1 MKNILSVSVVALV
14 LVAVVTG
21 CGGMHR
27 YDARLAAADSLM
39 HDVPDSALALVQAV
53 DPASLTREGDRAYR
67 DLLLTQAR
75 YRCYI
80 TATSDS
86 DINRA
91 LAYYLQHDGEREK
104 LTRAYIYK
112 GAVMEELGHPDSAM
126 LYYKQAEAI
135 AAPDDYFNLGYS
147 NLRIAQLYQSLYT
160 NDSAAYER
168 IIHANYYFSLIN
180 DTTYSITTLGTIGAL
195 LCKSDKDSAQIY
207 LEKAISLAQAINSP
221 KRFKYQSKLSGL
233 YFYKGNYEKAK
244 NIAMNIIKNSKDVH
258 LDEILFYYYAA
269 RSFIKLS
276 RLDSAYYIK
285 SLIPVPVNSLDS
297 MNQCTLLAE
306 LAWAE
311 HRHKDYNY
319 YLARSKDINDKIYQ
333 KSLKSRI
340 VQVELKWDADLQY
353 TKYRKKIHGRIVCV
367 SFVILLIAIL
377 LSLCAIKIIKKRI
390 LVYQNDLQSSQNELE
405 NTITLYEAKLA
416 ELESI
421 MDKQKEVLT
430 IKDNTLQARKKEE
443 YPLQN
448 QQFDISEQVANIVRY
463 RLSALNEVY
472 YDIRIKSDSKSSTNK
487 YPIPLMS
494 LIKELNDKKQLTY
507 ISPRRTFWEK
517 LKRSVEGEYPG
528 ITTFVEQNCQ
538 STKVRDHQLFW
549 LLCAKVSPQIIKL
562 CMNYSS
568 TVTVSNYKRTI
579 IKELMGLD
587 LKFDQFIQLYLDRQF
602 DQLIKR

>member
-1 MKNILSVSVVALV
+1 M
-14 LVAVVTG
+14 
-21 CGGMHR
+21 
-27 YDARLAAADSLM
+27 
-39 HDVPDSALALVQAV
+39 
-53 DPASLTREGDRAYR
+53 
-67 DLLLTQAR
+67 
-75 YRCYI
+75 
-80 TATSDS
+80 
-86 DINRA
+86 
-91 LAYYLQHDGEREK
+91 
-104 LTRAYIYK
+104 
-112 GAVMEELGHPDSAM
+112 
-126 LYYKQAEAI
+126 
-135 AAPDDYFNLGYS
+135 
-147 NLRIAQLYQSLYT
+147 
-160 NDSAAYER
+160 
-168 IIHANYYFSLIN
+168 
-180 DTTYSITTLGTIGAL
+180 
-195 LCKSDKDSAQIY
+195 
-207 LEKAISLAQAINSP
+207 
-221 KRFKYQSKLSGL
+221 
-233 YFYKGNYEKAK
+233 
-244 NIAMNIIKNSKDVH
+244 
-258 LDEILFYYYAA
+258 
-269 RSFIKLS
+269 
-276 RLDSAYYIK
+276 
-285 SLIPVPVNSLDS
+285 
-297 MNQCTLLAE
+297 
-306 LAWAE
+306 
-311 HRHKDYNY
+311 
-319 YLARSKDINDKIYQ
+319 
-333 KSLKSRI
+333 KSRI